1 MFIVIAAYGYTTS
14 EDLSNYGKYLMTG
27 LISIIIMSVINFFLK
42 APFLYWI
49 GTVLG
54 IVIFSAL
61 IAYDVNRIKKIA
73 FQMANGD
80 EEAMNKLGII
90 GALNLYL
97 DFINLFLYLLRIFG
111 KKRR

>member
-1 MFIVIAAYGYTTS
+1 MFIVIAAYGYTTK

-27 LISIIIMSVINFFLK
+27 LISIIIMSLINFFLK
-42 APFLYWI
+42 APILYWI

-73 FQMANGD
+73 FQMSNGD
-80 EEAMNKLGII
+80 EEVMNKLGII

-111 KKRR
+111 KRRR